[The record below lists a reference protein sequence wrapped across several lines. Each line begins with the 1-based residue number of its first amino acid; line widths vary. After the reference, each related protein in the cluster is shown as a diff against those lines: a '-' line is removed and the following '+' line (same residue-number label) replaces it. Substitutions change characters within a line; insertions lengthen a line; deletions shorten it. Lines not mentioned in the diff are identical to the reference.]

1 MYYAGEEKLV
11 SLDMLELYWGE
22 DIVYQNPEDVD
33 PDGWLDEGELM
44 ELLDTY
50 RGGGC
55 RGQRTTRGPVEA

>member
-1 MYYAGEEKLV
+1 
-11 SLDMLELYWGE
+11 MLELYWGE